1 MDTPPFHP
9 EWLVRFWLET
19 PGLNRLEPHLTLMI
33 VAVCIAGFI
42 FYKRNKAPSFRED
55 FGEEQFQ
62 QLLTVQKMVEEQL
75 RELEEDKSRKSLPDG
90 EYVQKKRELEDL
102 LQRTKKELRQFIS

>member
-1 MDTPPFHP
+1 
-9 EWLVRFWLET
+9 
-19 PGLNRLEPHLTLMI
+19 MI
-33 VAVCIAGFI
+33 
-42 FYKRNKAPSFRED
+42 
-55 FGEEQFQ
+55 
-62 QLLTVQKMVEEQL
+62 EEQL

>member
-33 VAVCIAGFI
+33 VVVCIDGFI
-42 FYKRNKAPSFRED
+42 F
-55 FGEEQFQ
+55 
-62 QLLTVQKMVEEQL
+62 
-75 RELEEDKSRKSLPDG
+75 
-90 EYVQKKRELEDL
+90 
-102 LQRTKKELRQFIS
+102 